1 MLGIPSRGLASKKC
15 EPPEEPP
22 FHEPASPVVLVV
34 FAIALSVAAVH
45 FTGGTTTAMLTTAD
59 QALARFAEDFPDEKP
74 GIVRLKSDRHAAFFE
89 LDLQRCGIVQ
99 SIGDRFLTRIVTPRD
114 VLALAREGNAVSL
127 RMNDF
132 TWKGGRFVFAYEAD
146 AGVTAAL
153 QGHDQT
159 RKAA

>member
-1 MLGIPSRGLASKKC
+1 MTCGYYVYHRVAHRVRWVWAEHVNHHSASTTI
-15 EPPEEPP
+15 
-22 FHEPASPVVLVV
+22 SP
-34 FAIALSVAAVH
+34 
-45 FTGGTTTAMLTTAD
+45 
-59 QALARFAEDFPDEKP
+59 R
-74 GIVRLKSDRHAAFFE
+74 
-89 LDLQRCGIVQ
+89 RCGIVQ

-114 VLALAREGNAVSL
+114 VLAPAREGNAVSL